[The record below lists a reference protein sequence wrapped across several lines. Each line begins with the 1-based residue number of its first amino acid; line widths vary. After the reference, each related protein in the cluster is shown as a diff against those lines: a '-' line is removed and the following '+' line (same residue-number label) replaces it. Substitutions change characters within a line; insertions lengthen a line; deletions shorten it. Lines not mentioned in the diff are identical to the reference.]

1 MKRSSALSGLIG
13 LVLFS
18 FGVLGYILTSGS
30 FARLFAGVN
39 LIFGIIA
46 LIGWA
51 VSARESVGTMT
62 GNRATRYGANAA
74 IYTIAFIGVLVAVN
88 YLGTRY
94 HAQIDLTANKAFSLS
109 PQSLQV
115 IKRLKQPVKFYG
127 FVEGGHDPAA
137 QSLYQEFAYASPLIS
152 YELVDPNR
160 HPELAERY
168 KVATMNTTH
177 VQYGGDNGSGT
188 NVTEM
193 TEEALTNGI
202 VKLTS
207 SVSKTVCFTNGE
219 GEPDPNEA
227 TDPNGFGDF
236 RTALQGES
244 YDVKTVNLVTENNVP
259 SDCTVLVVAGPT
271 RPLVPHATD
280 AINQYLKSGGR
291 ALVMLRPPRPDQSID
306 EAALVALVK
315 NWGVMPGDNVVV
327 DQVVRLFAGPA
338 LGLDPL
344 VKTYNPHPI
353 TTNFD
358 KQTVFPMVRTVDP
371 MTGLPAGLT
380 VTALA
385 LTSDTSWAE
394 TDLEGIFKRQ
404 TAAFTPKDRKG
415 PVPVAD
421 AVSAQLG
428 ALKYGSGEARLVI
441 FGDTDFA
448 NNQNL
453 GNFFNRDFIMN
464 SVDWLAGQSN
474 SITIRPRSLRASRFN
489 LTTAEFDIVF
499 VLSVLLLPE
508 MLLIIGIAVWWERR
522 N

>member
-18 FGVLGYILTSGS
+18 FGVLAYVFTSGS

-39 LIFGIIA
+39 LIFGVIS

-51 VSARESVGTMT
+51 VSIRGSVGTIT
-62 GNRATRYGANAA
+62 GHRATRYGANAA
-74 IYTIAFIGVLVAVN
+74 VYTLAFVGALIAIN

-94 HAQIDLTANKAFSLS
+94 HAQYDLTASKAFSLS

-115 IKRLKQPVKFYG
+115 VRRLKQPVKFYG
-127 FVEGGHDPAA
+127 FVEGGHDPVAE
-137 QSLYQEFAYASPLIS
+137 SLYQEYAYASPKVS

-177 VQYGGDNGSGT
+177 IQYGGENGQGT

-193 TEEALTNGI
+193 TEEALTNGL
-202 VKLTS
+202 VKLTR
-207 SVSKTVCFTNGE
+207 SVSKTVCFTSGE
-219 GEPDPNEA
+219 GEPDTNEA
-227 TDPNGFGDF
+227 TDPNGFGAF

-244 YDVKTVNLVTENNVP
+244 YDVKAVNLVTENSVP
-259 SDCTVLVVAGPT
+259 NDCTVLVVAGPT
-271 RPLVPHATD
+271 RPLVPHAID
-280 AINQYLKSGGR
+280 AITQYLKNGGR

-306 EAALVALVK
+306 ETALVNMVK
-315 NWGVMPGDNVVV
+315 QWGVVAGSNVVV

-371 MTGLPAGLT
+371 MTGLPPGLS

-421 AVSAQLG
+421 AVSAQL
-428 ALKYGSGEARLVI
+428 ALLKYGQGEARLVV
-441 FGDTDFA
+441 FGDTEFA

-464 SVDWLAGQSN
+464 SVDWLAGESN

-489 LTTAEFDIVF
+489 LTTAEFYDVF

>member
-18 FGVLGYILTSGS
+18 FGVLAYIVTNGA

-39 LIFGIIA
+39 LIAGAMA

-51 VSARESVGTMT
+51 LAARGSVATIAGK
-62 GNRATRYGANAA
+62 RSTRYGANAA
-74 IYTIAFIGVLVAVN
+74 VYTLAFIGILVAIN
-88 YLGTRY
+88 YLGSRY
-94 HAQIDLTANKAFSLS
+94 HTQFDLTVDKAFSLS

-115 IKRLKQPVKFYG
+115 LKSLKQPVKLYA
-127 FVEGGHDPAA
+127 FVQGGHDPSAEA
-137 QSLYQEFAYASPLIS
+137 LLQEYSYASPLVTYQLI
-152 YELVDPNR
+152 DPNS
-160 HPELAERY
+160 HPEMAERF

-177 VQYGGDNGSGT
+177 IQYGGDNGQGT
-188 NVTEM
+188 NATEM
-193 TEEALTNGI
+193 TEEAITNGI
-202 VKLTS
+202 LKLTR
-207 SVSKTVCFTNGE
+207 SVSKTVCFTSGE

-227 TDPNGFGDF
+227 TDPNGFGEF
-236 RTALQGES
+236 RNALQGES
-244 YDVKTVNLVTENNVP
+244 YDVKTINLVTENAVP

-271 RPLVPHATD
+271 RPLVPHVID
-280 AINQYLKSGGR
+280 AISKYLKGGGR

-306 EAALVALVK
+306 ETALVSLIK
-315 NWGVMPGDNVVV
+315 DWGVAAGDNVVV

-344 VKTYNPHPI
+344 VNTYNPHAI
-353 TTNFD
+353 TSGFS

-371 MTGLPAGLT
+371 VTPPIPGLGA
-380 VTALA
+380 TAIA

-394 TDLEGIFKRQ
+394 TDLDGIFKRQ

-421 AVSAQLG
+421 AVTADL
-428 ALKYGSGEARLVI
+428 AMLKDGSGEARLVV

-448 NNQNL
+448 NNQYI

-464 SVDWLAGQSN
+464 SIDWLAGESN

-508 MLLIIGIAVWWERR
+508 LLLIIGIAVWWERR

>member
-18 FGVLGYILTSGS
+18 FGVLAYVFTSGS

-39 LIFGIIA
+39 LIFGAIS

-51 VSARESVGTMT
+51 VSIRGSVGAIA

-74 IYTIAFIGVLVAVN
+74 IYTLAFVGALVAVN

-94 HAQIDLTANKAFSLS
+94 HVQYDLTVSKAFSLS
-109 PQSLQV
+109 PQSIQV
-115 IKRLKQPVKFYG
+115 VKRLKKPVKFYG
-127 FVEGGHDPAA
+127 FVEGGHDPVAE
-137 QSLYQEFAYASPLIS
+137 SLYEEYSYVSPLVS

-177 VQYGGDNGSGT
+177 IQYGGEEGQGT
-188 NVTEM
+188 NVTDM
-193 TEEALTNGI
+193 TEEAITNGLL
-202 VKLTS
+202 KLTS
-207 SVSKTVCFTNGE
+207 SGSKTVCFTSGE

-227 TDPNGFGDF
+227 NDPNGFGDF
-236 RTALQGES
+236 RTALQGEN
-244 YDVKTVNLVTENNVP
+244 YEVKTINLVTEDKVP

-271 RPLVPHATD
+271 RPLVPHAID
-280 AINQYLKSGGR
+280 AVNQYLKDGGR
-291 ALVMLRPPRPDQSID
+291 ALVMLRPIRPDQSID
-306 EAALVALVK
+306 ETALVDMLK
-315 NWGVMPGDNVVV
+315 QWGVTVGDNVVV

-353 TTNFD
+353 TAGFD

-371 MTGLPAGLT
+371 ATGLPVGLT
-380 VTALA
+380 VTPLA
-385 LTSDTSWAE
+385 ITSDTSWAE
-394 TDLEGIFKRQ
+394 TDLDGIFKRQ

-415 PVPVAD
+415 PVPVVD
-421 AVSAQLG
+421 AVSAQL
-428 ALKYGSGEARLVI
+428 ATLKYGQGEARLVV
-441 FGDTDFA
+441 FGDTEFA

-464 SVDWLAGQSN
+464 CVDWLAGEAN
-474 SITIRPRSLRASRFN
+474 SITIRPATLRASRFN

-522 N
+522 S

>member
-18 FGVLGYILTSGS
+18 FGVLAYVFTSGS

-39 LIFGIIA
+39 LIFGAIS

-51 VSARESVGTMT
+51 VSIRGSVGTIT
-62 GNRATRYGANAA
+62 GHRATRYGANAA
-74 IYTIAFIGVLVAVN
+74 IYTFGFVGALVAVN

-94 HAQIDLTANKAFSLS
+94 HTQYDLTVSKAFSLS
-109 PQSLQV
+109 PESVQV
-115 IKRLKQPVKFYG
+115 VRRLKKPVKFYG
-127 FVEGGHDPAA
+127 FVEGGRDPVA
-137 QSLYQEFAYASPLIS
+137 QSLYQEYSYASPLVS

-177 VQYGGDNGSGT
+177 IQYGGENGQGT
-188 NVTEM
+188 NVTDM
-193 TEEALTNGI
+193 TEEAITNGL

-207 SVSKTVCFTNGE
+207 SSSKTVCFTSGE

-227 TDPNGFGDF
+227 NDPNGFGDF
-236 RTALQGES
+236 RTALQGEN
-244 YDVKTVNLVTENNVP
+244 YQVKAVNLVTEDSVP
-259 SDCTVLVVAGPT
+259 NDCTVLVVAGPT
-271 RPLVPHATD
+271 RPLVPHAID
-280 AINQYLKSGGR
+280 AVNQYLKNGGR

-306 EAALVALVK
+306 ETALANMLK
-315 NWGVMPGDNVVV
+315 TWGVSAGANVVV

-353 TTNFD
+353 TAGFD

-371 MTGLPAGLT
+371 VTGLPPGLT
-380 VTALA
+380 VTPLA
-385 LTSDTSWAE
+385 VTSDTSWAE
-394 TDLEGIFKRQ
+394 TDLDGIFKRQ
-404 TAAFTPKDRKG
+404 TAAFTNKDRKG
-415 PVPVAD
+415 PVPVVE
-421 AVSAQLG
+421 AVSAELA
-428 ALKYGSGEARLVI
+428 ALKYGQGEARLVI
-441 FGDTDFA
+441 FGDTEFA

-464 SVDWLAGQSN
+464 SVDWLAGEAN
-474 SITIRPRSLRASRFN
+474 SITIRPRTLRASRFD

>member
-18 FGVLGYILTSGS
+18 FGVLAYVFTSGS

-39 LIFGIIA
+39 LIFGVIS

-51 VSARESVGTMT
+51 VSIRGSVGTIAGHRT
-62 GNRATRYGANAA
+62 TRYGANAA
-74 IYTIAFIGVLVAVN
+74 LYTIAFVGALVAVN

-94 HAQIDLTANKAFSLS
+94 HTQYDLTVSKAFSLS
-109 PQSLQV
+109 PESVQV
-115 IKRLKQPVKFYG
+115 VRRLKKPVKFYG
-127 FVEGGHDPAA
+127 FVEGGHDPVAE
-137 QSLYQEFAYASPLIS
+137 SLYQEYTYASPLVS

-177 VQYGGDNGSGT
+177 IQYGGDDGQGT
-188 NVTEM
+188 NVTDM
-193 TEEALTNGI
+193 TEEAITNGL

-207 SVSKTVCFTNGE
+207 SGSKTVCFTGGE
-219 GEPDPNEA
+219 GEPDPSQAN
-227 TDPNGFGDF
+227 DPNGFGDF
-236 RTALQGES
+236 RTALQGEN
-244 YDVKTVNLVTENNVP
+244 YTVNTINLVTEDKVP
-259 SDCTVLVVAGPT
+259 SDCTVLIVAGPT
-271 RPLVPHATD
+271 RPLVPHAID
-280 AINQYLKSGGR
+280 AINQYLKNGGR
-291 ALVMLRPPRPDQSID
+291 ALVMLRPIRPDQSID
-306 EAALVALVK
+306 ETALVDMLK
-315 NWGVMPGDNVVV
+315 TWGVKVGDNIVV

-353 TTNFD
+353 TEGFD

-371 MTGLPAGLT
+371 MTGLPVGLS
-380 VTALA
+380 VTPLA
-385 LTSDTSWAE
+385 ITSDTSWAE
-394 TDLEGIFKRQ
+394 TDLDSIFKRQ

-415 PVPVAD
+415 PVPVVD
-421 AVSAQLG
+421 AVSAQL
-428 ALKYGSGEARLVI
+428 APLKFGQGEARLVV

-464 SVDWLAGQSN
+464 SVDWLAGEAN